1 MLQQNV
7 KHYDFVDKSN
17 FPKYE
22 NCNPRWLPD
31 SFWWHQRRQS
41 YLKLL
46 FFFFKY
52 FVIFFLSKNYCVK
65 GKQAVY
71 MNDALNITGTIKEIK
86 KNLKID
92 LRKKFLFLMFISFFF
107 LPDRNVLQ
115 RRLFI
120 NDALYL
126 IDTIFPGRIV
136 PCWISFFCLTWMGIL
151 FSPSRRGGGQKT
163 INRKKIVRNS
173 FTRICTCV
181 PASENFERNCSIV
194 TGNVVFEAT
203 QMAVQLSLLAPS
215 PGG

>member
-1 MLQQNV
+1 MS
-7 KHYDFVDKSN
+7 HYFVEGGNIKSGWVG
-17 FPKYE
+17 E
-22 NCNPRWLPD
+22 
-31 SFWWHQRRQS
+31 WWGGVRL
-41 YLKLL
+41 YLKSSAGLRCCNRMSNITILL
-46 FFFFKY
+46 INRIFQNMRIVIQDGCLTHFGGIREDNHTQNFFFFSNILS
-52 FVIFFLSKNYCVK
+52 IFFLSKNYCVK

-136 PCWISFFCLTWMGIL
+136 PC
-151 FSPSRRGGGQKT
+151 
-163 INRKKIVRNS
+163 
-173 FTRICTCV
+173 
-181 PASENFERNCSIV
+181 
-194 TGNVVFEAT
+194 
-203 QMAVQLSLLAPS
+203 
-215 PGG
+215 